1 MRRTENG
8 LIYLLSLT
16 ALPMTVKLLYKASQ
30 AGVEIRL
37 IVRGA
42 CCLQPQM
49 KDLSENIQVISIVD
63 RYLEHARIAIFHN
76 DGDEKVYI
84 MSADWMTRNL
94 DRRIEVGVPIL
105 DKEIKQTLKSFFD
118 IQWSDNESKRSH
130 CLWEQQL
137 CKERRQSSLPLSDS
151 FIRFL

>member
-1 MRRTENG
+1 
-8 LIYLLSLT
+8 
-16 ALPMTVKLLYKASQ
+16 
-30 AGVEIRL
+30 
-37 IVRGA
+37 
-42 CCLQPQM
+42 M
-49 KDLSENIQVISIVD
+49 KKVISIVD

-118 IQWSDNESKRSH
+118 IQWSDNEKARDLTVFGSNNYVKREDNPPCRSQTA
-130 CLWEQQL
+130 LYDFYKKL
-137 CKERRQSSLPLSDS
+137 NDKK
-151 FIRFL
+151 